1 MRRTIWLRDMVRK
14 ESILIELGRGEIG
27 KFVSFYGVS
36 LKLRYYVC
44 VGWEEGI
51 YRYGED
57 EEGGKQPSS
66 SPTEETSEYHGCAKG
81 VTSYD
86 LL

>member
-44 VGWEEGI
+44 VGWEKGV
-51 YRYGED
+51 YRYGKD
-57 EEGGKQPSS
+57 EEGR
-66 SPTEETSEYHGCAKG
+66 E
-81 VTSYD
+81 
-86 LL
+86 